1 MPRGR
6 KPKTEVTLEERYN
19 QVCARIVEMETTI
32 KSLKQQKKI
41 MEMEIEQKRLS
52 ELDQMIKNSGKSY
65 DDVKKFLSG
74 KK

>member
-19 QVCARIVEMETTI
+19 QVCAKITEMETTI

-65 DDVKKFLSG
+65 DDVKKFLS